1 MSKGQ
6 VKWFNNAKGFGFI
19 LPEEGGADLF
29 AHYSSIGMEGYKTL
43 KAGQQVTFDLV
54 DGPKGPHA
62 ANIMLAE
69 GELALLQEDQ
79 PASDASSQESAH
91 SEHANSDT
99 EQLAA
104 SQSYG

>member
-19 LPEEGGADLF
+19 LPEDGGADLF

-43 KAGQQVTFDLV
+43 KAGQQVTFDLI

-69 GELALLQEDQ
+69 SELALLQEDQ
-79 PASDASSQESAH
+79 PASDTSSQESAH

-99 EQLAA
+99 EQFAA

>member
-19 LPEEGGADLF
+19 LPEDGGADLF

-79 PASDASSQESAH
+79 PASDTSSQESPH
-91 SEHANSDT
+91 SEHANSDA
-99 EQLAA
+99 EQVAA

>member
-19 LPEEGGADLF
+19 LPEDGGADLF

-69 GELALLQEDQ
+69 SELALLREDQ
-79 PASDASSQESAH
+79 PASDASSQESTH

-104 SQSYG
+104 NQSYG

>member
-19 LPEEGGADLF
+19 LPEDGGADLF

-79 PASDASSQESAH
+79 PASDTSSQESPH
-91 SEHANSDT
+91 SEHVNSDT
-99 EQLAA
+99 EQAAA

>member
-19 LPEEGGADLF
+19 LPEDGGADLF

-69 GELALLQEDQ
+69 SELALLREDQ

-104 SQSYG
+104 NQSCG